1 MTRTATDRPRPLR
14 AAARIF
20 GGITALIAG
29 LANSGVITPTQGGA
43 IQGVITAVVVL
54 LGTLGIV
61 VVAEPKVTPLTD
73 PRDNYGAR
81 LTTHPTIAPD
91 RDAL

>member
-1 MTRTATDRPRPLR
+1 MTNPATNRPRPLR

-29 LANSGVITPTQGGA
+29 LANSGVITATQGSA
-43 IQGVITAVVVL
+43 IQGVITAVLVL

-61 VVAEPKVTPLTD
+61 TVAEPKVTPLAD
-73 PRDNYGAR
+73 PRDVQGR
-81 LTTHPTIAPD
+81 PLTSSD
-91 RDAL
+91 